1 MLTVFLCLAG
11 RDVRGVLE
19 LSSVAVCSLLVVGSA
34 VCSLSVVEALFS
46 VVSWGVVGSA
56 AVVAS
61 SDWSSGS

>member
-19 LSSVAVCSLLVVGSA
+19 SSVAVCSLLVVAAA
-34 VCSLSVVEALFS
+34 VCSLPVVEALFS
-46 VVSWGVVGSA
+46 DVSWGVVGSA